1 VPLRGQKQAFQN
13 KSGKLFAVS
22 KNPAYL
28 CTMTKTKT
36 AVKAVQGTPNTQS
49 QNDLFAMFQAFMA
62 MQAQQTAPVITT
74 PVTMPVVIGDSSV
87 KSKAK
92 VKPAPVEKPAK
103 VEKTVP
109 TNGVFIHEL
118 ANSFFVYGD
127 QAPAKLAAFFT
138 RKPHL
143 DRGFKER
150 KIEGLG
156 TVKAYWF
163 GGRQIAKI
171 RKEIAK

>member
-1 VPLRGQKQAFQN
+1 
-13 KSGKLFAVS
+13 
-22 KNPAYL
+22 
-28 CTMTKTKT
+28 MTKTKNT
-36 AVKAVQGTPNTQS
+36 VNVSKANVTTPVQAN
-49 QNDLFAMFQAFMA
+49 NADLFAMFQQFMA
-62 MQAQQTAPVITT
+62 MQAQQTAPVITA
-74 PVTMPVVIGDSSV
+74 PAIVSPVVPV
-87 KSKAK
+87 KSKVK